1 MLPAVSGI
9 LPGNSAGLR
18 VAPSDGRHGRFAS
31 CTRAAGNMPA
41 AASRML
47 ALPLLRAKLCQ
58 DLVRNVYAIL
68 LKILSSALR
77 IAIVVAAGLVLLWWF
92 GMRMPGKNVSKA
104 GPLSSDEIALR
115 EELRANVQKLAGEI
129 GERNMW
135 HYAQLN
141 AAADFIED
149 ALSRAGLRTRRD
161 SYELRGQPCHNIEAE
176 IPGNRPEI
184 IVIGAHYD
192 SVFGS
197 PGANDN
203 GTGAA
208 AVLALAQRFA
218 ARETEQNPPRRPN
231 KTLRVVAFVN
241 EEPPYLLSGE
251 MGSQVYASRC
261 KGRGDKISAMISL
274 ETIGY
279 FSDAPHSQTYP
290 SPGLGL
296 FYPKIGNF
304 IGFVSNVKSR
314 SLLRRVIALFR
325 KNAKIPSEGASLPAF
340 IPGVSWSDQWS
351 FWQHGYPAI
360 MVTDTAPFRYP
371 YYHSSNDKPD
381 KLDYDRFTLVVSGME
396 KVIEELAKL

>member
-1 MLPAVSGI
+1 VSSVS
-9 LPGNSAGLR
+9 LS
-18 VAPSDGRHGRFAS
+18 
-31 CTRAAGNMPA
+31 
-41 AASRML
+41 
-47 ALPLLRAKLCQ
+47 
-58 DLVRNVYAIL
+58 
-68 LKILSSALR
+68 KIFFSALR
-77 IAIVVAAGLVLLWWF
+77 IAIAVLAILTLLWWF

-104 GPLSSDEIALR
+104 GPLSPDEVVLR
-115 EELRANVQKLAGEI
+115 EVLRANVQKLAGEI
-129 GERNMW
+129 GERNTW
-135 HYAQLN
+135 HYAELN

-149 ALSRAGLRTRRD
+149 SFSRAGLRTRRD
-161 SYELRGQPCHNIEAE
+161 TYELGGQPCHNIEAE

-203 GTGAA
+203 GSGAA

-218 ARETEQNPPRRPN
+218 AREKERSSPRRAPN
-231 KTLRVVAFVN
+231 KTLRFVAFVN
-241 EEPPYLLSGE
+241 EEPPYFLSGE
-251 MGSQVYASRC
+251 MGSLVYARRC
-261 KGRGDKISAMISL
+261 KEHGDKISVMISL

-290 SPGLGL
+290 SPGLGV
-296 FYPKIGNF
+296 FYPKVGNF

-314 SLLRRVIALFR
+314 PLLRRVIALFR
-325 KNAKIPSEGASLPAF
+325 KHAKIPSEGASLPAF

-371 YYHSSNDKPD
+371 YYHSSNDTPD

-396 KVIEELAKL
+396 KVIEELVQL